1 MSLDKFKNIDDV
13 LKKGTS
19 LTTELSSTELKLID
33 KGFIATPFLIGNN
46 DVLEFILYDS
56 TSNVL
61 EQKDYGNVRYINANE
76 ISNYIIRSE
85 NVLDTIYDGG
95 GFLIDVK
102 KLVKEAGYNT
112 GVFRVQFNFVNNR
125 IGSKIEMDRLWI
137 HEISPSR
144 TELRVLPYNN
154 FNTNIAYEAD
164 IERDLNQAYES
175 FVVGRFS
182 GDEVYS
188 EINEI
193 INRLDVQ
200 RLQDTF
206 AKIKSKD
213 YIDRMQYEFG
223 ITNYDQFFSK
233 VLESMAQS
241 VRHALLHKNSTIG
254 SSDFGKPLGDE
265 VDFTYYNK
273 NDIVNLLNKKFR
285 DACEFHLPTRTLA
298 NEVLIDAQTQESIDQ
313 LATLIQKL
321 ESDKVT
327 ENVSTER
334 VSVPIPTY
342 GEIKDAVTSVTKTE
356 VIVPGVEKP
365 IIIETPVIETP
376 ATTVSDVINERGEG
390 GFLSKFRKKGNKP
403 KTGFLNKDI
412 TKKKL
417 GLFGGNR
424 NVDSGGIG
432 GGTPQSTVEVSR
444 TGLTPPSI
452 AERLRNKRNN
462 QK

>member
-1 MSLDKFKNIDDV
+1 
-13 LKKGTS
+13 
-19 LTTELSSTELKLID
+19 
-33 KGFIATPFLIGNN
+33 
-46 DVLEFILYDS
+46 
-56 TSNVL
+56 
-61 EQKDYGNVRYINANE
+61 
-76 ISNYIIRSE
+76 
-85 NVLDTIYDGG
+85 
-95 GFLIDVK
+95 
-102 KLVKEAGYNT
+102 
-112 GVFRVQFNFVNNR
+112 
-125 IGSKIEMDRLWI
+125 
-137 HEISPSR
+137 
-144 TELRVLPYNN
+144 
-154 FNTNIAYEAD
+154 
-164 IERDLNQAYES
+164 
-175 FVVGRFS
+175 
-182 GDEVYS
+182 
-188 EINEI
+188 
-193 INRLDVQ
+193 
-200 RLQDTF
+200 
-206 AKIKSKD
+206 
-213 YIDRMQYEFG
+213 
-223 ITNYDQFFSK
+223 
-233 VLESMAQS
+233 
-241 VRHALLHKNSTIG
+241 
-254 SSDFGKPLGDE
+254 
-265 VDFTYYNK
+265 
-273 NDIVNLLNKKFR
+273 VNLLNKKFR

-298 NEVLIDAQTQESIDQ
+298 NEVLIDAQTQESIDK